1 MIEFVTLSNY
11 TSPPITENP
20 QKKWVEY
27 GEGNNYFEYLLD
39 RYRGSPTNHA
49 IINGVADSIIGNGLT
64 SADAA
69 NNPQDYMIL
78 KRLFKDDDL
87 RRWAFDLKCYGF
99 YVQQIIMDEALEN
112 IVEVKYT
119 PVQNWRS
126 GIADEEG
133 NIDTMWYSDDWM
145 QTNKKQYKPQDFPTY
160 NHSIKRPLSILAVKP
175 YRSGSFYYPSVD
187 YQGALQYAHIEEEI
201 ANFHL
206 NNIMNGL
213 SPAMLVNFNNGDPGE
228 EKRKMMERNIQ
239 NKWGG
244 TSNAGKYVLAFN
256 DSKEEAATIEP
267 VVQPD
272 LDKQYQF
279 LSEKATKKIMVR
291 HRITSPLFFGIRDS
305 AGLGSNADEI
315 KNAWLLYE
323 RTVLKSY
330 RTLMLNNITFLLG
343 EQKNFLDVGFESNTP
358 IEFEMSK
365 DPLQQFIEMGEYL
378 DPEEWELVDEGD
390 VDYELEKQLELAR
403 TGTARPNAKSEQ
415 DKRIDE
421 RQFKVRYFY
430 DGNIPGE
437 REFCRKMMAAGKLY
451 RKEDIIQMGSQP
463 VNAGWGEG
471 GAATYSIWLYKGGG
485 NCHHKWVRKTFMSK
499 EGKGLSPGNPLAP
512 TVSTGKA
519 ERAGYRVRNPKEVA
533 MMPKDMPKHGF
544 VNKN

>member
-1 MIEFVTLSNY
+1 
-11 TSPPITENP
+11 
-20 QKKWVEY
+20 
-27 GEGNNYFEYLLD
+27 
-39 RYRGSPTNHA
+39 
-49 IINGVADSIIGNGLT
+49 
-64 SADAA
+64 
-69 NNPQDYMIL
+69 
-78 KRLFKDDDL
+78 
-87 RRWAFDLKCYGF
+87 
-99 YVQQIIMDEALEN
+99 
-112 IVEVKYT
+112 
-119 PVQNWRS
+119 
-126 GIADEEG
+126 
-133 NIDTMWYSDDWM
+133 
-145 QTNKKQYKPQDFPTY
+145 
-160 NHSIKRPLSILAVKP
+160 
-175 YRSGSFYYPSVD
+175 
-187 YQGALQYAHIEEEI
+187 
-201 ANFHL
+201 
-206 NNIMNGL
+206 
-213 SPAMLVNFNNGDPGE
+213 
-228 EKRKMMERNIQ
+228 
-239 NKWGG
+239 
-244 TSNAGKYVLAFN
+244 
-256 DSKEEAATIEP
+256 
-267 VVQPD
+267 
-272 LDKQYQF
+272 
-279 LSEKATKKIMVR
+279 
-291 HRITSPLFFGIRDS
+291 
-305 AGLGSNADEI
+305 
-315 KNAWLLYE
+315 
-323 RTVLKSY
+323 
-330 RTLMLNNITFLLG
+330 MLNNITFLLG

-365 DPLQQFIEMGEYL
+365 DPLQEFIEMGEYL

-390 VDYELEKQLELAR
+390 VDYELELAS

-415 DKRIDE
+415 DEEIDE

>member
-1 MIEFVTLSNY
+1 MIDFLTLSNY
-11 TSPPITENP
+11 SSPEITELKG
-20 QKKWVEY
+20 KKWVKY
-27 GEGNNYFEYLLD
+27 GDDNDYFEYLLD

-49 IINGVADSIIGNGLT
+49 IINGVADSIIGNGLI
-64 SADAA
+64 SPNGAQR
-69 NNPQDYMIL
+69 PQDYLTL
-78 KRLFKDDDL
+78 KRLFKDEDL

-99 YVQQIIMDEALEN
+99 YIQQIIMDEGLET
-112 IVEVKYT
+112 ITSVEYT

-126 GIADEEG
+126 GIANADGEVME
-133 NIDTMWYSDDWM
+133 MFYSDDWE
-145 QTNKKQYKPQDFPTY
+145 QINKKEYAPKPFPTY
-160 NHSIKRPLSILAVKP
+160 DPNIKRSLSILAVKP

-213 SPAMLVNFNNGDPGE
+213 TPSLLINFNNGDPGE
-228 EKRKMMERNIQ
+228 EKRRIMEQAIIK
-239 NKWGG
+239 KWGG
-244 TSNAGKYVLAFN
+244 SPNGGRAVVAFN
-256 DSKEEAATIEP
+256 DDKESAATID
-267 VVQPD
+267 VIQASD

-279 LSEKATKKIMVR
+279 LSEESTKKIMVG

-330 RTLMLNNITFLLG
+330 RTVMLNNITDLLKQVNNAL
-343 EQKNFLDVGFESNTP
+343 EVGFESNTP

-365 DPLQQFIEMGEYL
+365 VGAQLLIDKGEYL
-378 DPEEWELVDEGD
+378 DPEEWELVDEGE
-390 VDYELEKQLELAR
+390 VDYELELAS
-403 TGTARPNAKSEQ
+403 TGTARPNSKSAQ
-415 DKRIDE
+415 DEVIDE
-421 RQFKVRYFY
+421 TTYKVRYQY
-430 DGNIPGE
+430 EGTAPGE
-437 REFCRKMMAAGKLY
+437 REFCQKMMGAGKLY

-471 GAATYSIWLYKGGG
+471 GANTYSIWLYKGGG
-485 NCHHKWVRKTFMSK
+485 NCHHKWMRKTFMSK
-499 EGKGLSPGNPLAP
+499 KGKGVSPGNPLAP

-519 ERAGYRVRNPKEVA
+519 EKDGYRVRNPKEVA
-533 MMPKDMPKHGF
+533 MMPKDMPKQGF
-544 VNKN
+544 VNK